1 LEDRV
6 SIAVAV
12 FVVFFLGIY
21 GAYWAFVVRPE
32 EQSLGIVRRRLLPR
46 KNAKSQQ
53 QLLKQQRALSAVGAF
68 DKLLRKSEA
77 RVLPLKSLIEQ
88 AGANVTVGTVL
99 AAAGLLGLVAFIL
112 VGRATGWY
120 ILGIPVALLAG
131 SIPFIVLNRLRTLRL
146 RKLEEQF
153 PEALD
158 LITRAMRAGHAFT
171 TGLDMVAT
179 ELPSP
184 VREEFRLLYDQQ
196 NYGMSMPDAL
206 KVFASR
212 IPLLDAR
219 FFVTA
224 VLIQREAGGNLAEVL
239 DNLSG
244 VIRDRFRVKRQ
255 MRVVSAHGR
264 ITGWVLVCLPPVLGI
279 ILMGINKEHRELMF
293 GETLGIQ
300 MMVGAAILQS
310 IGALII
316 RKIINVPY

>member
-1 LEDRV
+1 VTISL
-6 SIAVAV
+6 AV
-12 FVVFFLGIY
+12 FVVFFAGIY
-21 GAYWAFVVRPE
+21 GAYWVFVVRPE
-32 EQSLGIVRRRLLPR
+32 EQSLGIVRRRMRSTL
-46 KNAKSQQ
+46 NAKATLQRE
-53 QLLKQQRALSAVGAF
+53 LLKQQQALSAIGAF
-68 DKLLRKSEA
+68 DKLLQKSEA
-77 RVLPLKSLIEQ
+77 RVRPLKTLIEQ
-88 AGANVTVGTVL
+88 AGAKVTVGTVL
-99 AAAGLLGLVAFIL
+99 AAAGLLGLVAFYL
-112 VGRATGWY
+112 VGRITGWY
-120 ILGIPVALLAG
+120 ILGLPAAFLVG
-131 SIPFIVLNRLRTLRL
+131 SLPFVVLNRLRTLRL
-146 RKLEEQF
+146 YKFEEQF

-179 ELPSP
+179 EMPSP
-184 VREEFRLLYDQQ
+184 VREEFRLLHDQQ

-224 VLIQREAGGNLAEVL
+224 VLIQRESGGNLAEVL
-239 DNLSG
+239 DNLAG

-264 ITGWVLVCLPPVLGI
+264 ITGWILVCLPPVLGI

>member
-1 LEDRV
+1 M
-6 SIAVAV
+6 IIPAVI

-21 GAYWAFVVRPE
+21 GAHWFFVVRPE
-32 EQSLGIVRRRLLPR
+32 ELALGIVRRRMTPTQNVKASLQR
-46 KNAKSQQ
+46 
-53 QLLKQQRALSAVGAF
+53 QLLKQQQALSSFGAL
-68 DKLLRKSEA
+68 DKVLRNAPKVQ
-77 RVLPLKSLIEQ
+77 RLKTLIEQ
-88 AGANVTVGTVL
+88 SGAKVSVGTLL
-99 AAAGLLGLVAFIL
+99 AGVALLGLVAFYL

-120 ILGIPVALLAG
+120 VLGIPVALVAG
-131 SIPFIVLNRLRTLRL
+131 ALPFAILTRMRTMRML
-146 RKLEEQF
+146 KFEEQF

-158 LITRAMRAGHAFT
+158 LITRALRAGHAFT
-171 TGLDMVAT
+171 TGLEMVAN
-179 ELPSP
+179 EMPSP

-206 KVFASR
+206 KVFATR
-212 IPLLDAR
+212 IPVLDAR

-244 VIRDRFRVKRQ
+244 VIRDRFKVKRQ

-264 ITGWVLVCLPPVLGI
+264 ITGWVLVCLPPVLGLT
-279 ILMGINKEHRELMF
+279 LMTINPEARQLMF
-293 GETLGIQ
+293 GEKLGIQ
-300 MMVGAAILQS
+300 MMVGAAVLQS